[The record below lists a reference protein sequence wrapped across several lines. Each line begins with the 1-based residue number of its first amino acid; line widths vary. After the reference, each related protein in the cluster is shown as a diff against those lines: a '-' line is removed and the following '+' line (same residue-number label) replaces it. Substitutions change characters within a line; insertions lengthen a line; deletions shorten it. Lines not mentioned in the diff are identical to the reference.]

1 LQSVKENNVVNI
13 SIVRVHSMHYPSAQ
27 HALPSAQHA
36 LPVDKCHEGRWN
48 NG

>member
-1 LQSVKENNVVNI
+1 MYINSLMSVVNI

-36 LPVDKCHEGRWN
+36 LPVDNYLRRCLHG
-48 NG
+48 